1 MNVERDLISQIG
13 VKTREQYMATWG
25 LIYRQ
30 DAVVKRAESDYD
42 AAVRQNRIINEPK
55 YKNAIL
61 EAKQVLETT
70 WNIAARN
77 KLIYDDELDFL
88 NLKLESV
95 QTNDV
100 EQMKLVNCKNAKFQ
114 LTGNYN
120 ATFTE
125 VYAAVQ
131 NFKTM
136 IDLEIEDPRLT
147 FYKLMFLFDLREQ
160 EQEYQGLIDECYQ
173 VALLLADKQIN
184 IYNYIGAY
192 ERIYL

>member
-1 MNVERDLISQIG
+1 
-13 VKTREQYMATWG
+13 MATWG

-30 DAVVKRAESDYD
+30 DAMVKRAESEYET
-42 AAVRQNRIINEPK
+42 AMRQNRINKKHE
-55 YKNAIL
+55 NAIL

-70 WNIAARN
+70 WKIAARN
-77 KLIYDDELDFL
+77 KVIYDDELEFL

-100 EQMKLVNCKNAKFQ
+100 KLMKLVNYKNAKFQ

-125 VYAAVQ
+125 VCAAVH
-131 NFKTM
+131 NYTTM

-147 FYKLMFLFDLREQ
+147 FYKLMYLFDLPEK
-160 EQEYQGLIDECYQ
+160 EQEYQSLIDDCYQ
-173 VALLLADKQIN
+173 VALTLADKQIN

-192 ERIYL
+192 ERRYL

>member
-1 MNVERDLISQIG
+1 MSFEKELISEIG
-13 VKTREQYMATWG
+13 LKTREQYMATWG

-30 DAVVKRAESDYD
+30 DAVVKRAESEYET
-42 AAVRQNRIINEPK
+42 AARQNRINKKHE
-55 YKNAIL
+55 NAIL

-70 WNIAARN
+70 WKIASRN
-77 KLIYDDELDFL
+77 KLIYDDELEFL

-95 QTNDV
+95 RTNDV
-100 EQMKLVNCKNAKFQ
+100 DQMKLVNCKNAKFE

-131 NFKTM
+131 NYKTM

-147 FYKLMFLFDLREQ
+147 FYKLLFLFDLP
-160 EQEYQGLIDECYQ
+160 EQEYKGVVDECYQ
-173 VALLLADKQIN
+173 VALSLADKQIN

-192 ERIYL
+192 ERRYL